1 MTSSSLHEVDE
12 VGDIIGHLGSR
23 SWSTIIE
30 INETIIELL
39 GHTNNHVIEVWVEM
53 FSLGDISSEWSLIVI
68 SGGDI
73 VDIVNTT
80 WSHSDLGEIGWPNSS
95 IGILGLILGEIWGID
110 VIGDNSISFIPL
122 LVVVLFE
129 VLMSWVN
136 SEALRDDGSQF
147 KLLVGLIQ

>member
-1 MTSSSLHEVDE
+1 
-12 VGDIIGHLGSR
+12 
-23 SWSTIIE
+23 
-30 INETIIELL
+30 
-39 GHTNNHVIEVWVEM
+39 M

-95 IGILGLILGEIWGID
+95 IGILGLILGEVWGID